1 MLSTRKA
8 SISLLTCSPNFL
20 HTALGKHRE
29 TGTTKQPQGKNQ
41 QHPRRAE
48 PQITHG
54 LIEVGNSQHSAAGF
68 QTLSILDGDL
78 ASPSC
83 ANLRSSRLHC
93 CTHQSIHNPHPSL
106 NPTMQK
112 SHRSSPQ
119 TRQTK
124 KSCKVVV
131 WKSGDKRQQVKI
143 KIQFRQD
150 NCMLGQLNLVM

>member
-93 CTHQSIHNPHPSL
+93 CTHQSPPLTKPHHAKEPPFISSNQTNKKVMQGSGLEIRRQEAAGKNKNP
-106 NPTMQK
+106 
-112 SHRSSPQ
+112 
-119 TRQTK
+119 
-124 KSCKVVV
+124 V
-131 WKSGDKRQQVKI
+131 
-143 KIQFRQD
+143 
-150 NCMLGQLNLVM
+150 